1 MLADDFLVLIRL
13 LDLKMAIELDLHLP
27 KADALATAG
36 GDSGLSAMKWTRP
49 PFRQFVERGI

>member
-49 PFRQFVERGI
+49 PFRQFVE